1 MVPEDSPPRITGV
14 VAAVDFSLS
23 AAHALS
29 MATLIAKRAG
39 LERCTA
45 LHVQEPRPVAL
56 DGAERQGAERAVSRF
71 LSPLDLHD
79 VAVTRRIEEGGSVA
93 GAVNAVVRE
102 SSLDLVVV
110 GTRGRSPSAAVLL
123 GSESEHVLVESEVP
137 VLVTKE
143 TGERIGVLRAL
154 LDRDLQPRFAARF
167 G

>member
-1 MVPEDSPPRITGV
+1 M
-14 VAAVDFSLS
+14 
-23 AAHALS
+23 
-29 MATLIAKRAG
+29 
-39 LERCTA
+39 
-45 LHVQEPRPVAL
+45 
-56 DGAERQGAERAVSRF
+56 
-71 LSPLDLHD
+71 
-79 VAVTRRIEEGGSVA
+79 TRRIEEGGSVA